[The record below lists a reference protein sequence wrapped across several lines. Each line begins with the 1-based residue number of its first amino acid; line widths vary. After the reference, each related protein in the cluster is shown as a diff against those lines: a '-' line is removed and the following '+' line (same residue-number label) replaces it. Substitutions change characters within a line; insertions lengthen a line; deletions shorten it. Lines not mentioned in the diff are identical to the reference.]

1 MEKGQHHAGEW
12 YVNTYTISSK
22 DILAEGKY
30 ALYIKSTTKLD
41 GKNTVV
47 NNSSENKDLHRLN
60 IQFTIDNTNPYVRIT
75 GLEKHLYSNTKV
87 QTVTFSVSESNLA
100 SIVIHMTR
108 DGQAL
113 DPLVWDHAQD
123 KSTPMVGR

>member
-1 MEKGQHHAGEW
+1 MTEYSPTEIQSPAYYININGKKKDGLVTMEEGQHNAGEW

-60 IQFTIDNTNPYVRIT
+60 IQFTIDNTNP
-75 GLEKHLYSNTKV
+75 
-87 QTVTFSVSESNLA
+87 
-100 SIVIHMTR
+100 
-108 DGQAL
+108 
-113 DPLVWDHAQD
+113 
-123 KSTPMVGR
+123 